1 MIVQSYFLLK
11 QNINL
16 LMKKLLLFL
25 ALCISISAHAQIDY
39 NGDWLQLFNGKDLTG
54 WDVKIKGKNLNDNY
68 GKTFRVEDGLLK
80 VAYDQYTDFNFQYGH
95 LFYKEDFSHYLIR
108 VEYRFVGE
116 QAPKGE
122 GWAYKNSGI
131 MVHGQ
136 SAKSMQKDQD
146 FPISIEVQLL
156 GGKDDGKARPT
167 CNLCTPGTHVVMDGQ
182 LQKRHCFTATKAPT
196 FHGEEWVTAEV
207 LVLGNEVIKH
217 IVNGDTVFTYENPQ
231 IGGSVVANY
240 NPSIKKDGMLLNR
253 GSISLQSESHPIE
266 FRKVEL
272 LNLEDQFLPQ
282 PPPTTILTN
291 AHIIDGVS
299 NTVLKNQTI
308 TIINDKIATIEPAQI
323 GWAAVSPSAKVIDLK
338 GQYVMPGM
346 IDCHVHLRDIASAK
360 RALLSGVTT
369 ARSMGV
375 DHFMDVG
382 MRELGKQGKIDIP
395 EVIAA
400 GYHVRPNPSDGFFM
414 NFPELSDLMDTEV
427 RGEVAIKR
435 MGNALTSKGIDW
447 LKTNATARA
456 GLPQT
461 DPREPYYSE
470 EEMKALV
477 EEGAS
482 RNIPVAAH
490 AHGDEGG
497 RAAVL
502 GGVRS
507 IEHGTYLSKETLQL
521 MKEKGTYLVPTIA
534 VVEDL
539 TEPGGDYDNP
549 LLMRRGRHMLPRVR
563 ETAKNAYQMGVKIV
577 AATDTGYGKDGT
589 LRLGLELEELVNIGM
604 TNFEAIQAATT
615 GAAEMLNLTDRT
627 GQVTEGYEADLLILE
642 RNPLDNVGAV
652 HDPLMVINNGKIVL
666 NRVEY

>member
-1 MIVQSYFLLK
+1 MK
-11 QNINL
+11 NL
-16 LMKKLLLFL
+16 LTLLVCLITL
-25 ALCISISAHAQIDY
+25 NTVAQINY
-39 NGDWLQLFNGKDLTG
+39 NGEWQQLFNGKDLTG

-68 GKTFRVEDGLLK
+68 GNTFRVEDGILK
-80 VAYDQYTDFNFQYGH
+80 VSYDQYTDFNYQYGH

-108 VEYRFVGE
+108 VEYRFVGD

-136 SAKSMQKDQD
+136 SAKSMRKDQD

-156 GGKDDGKARPT
+156 GGKNDGKARPT
-167 CNLCTPGTHVVMDGQ
+167 CNLCTPGTHVVMDGK
-182 LQKRHCFTATKAPT
+182 LQKRHCFNATKSPT
-196 FHGEEWVTAEV
+196 FHGDEWVTAEV

-231 IGGSVVANY
+231 IGGTVVNNFEPAV
-240 NPSIKKDGMLLNR
+240 KKDGMLLDR

-272 LNLEDQFLPQ
+272 LDLSDQFEVK
-282 PPPTTILTN
+282 PPPTTIISNANIVDVVSGKILTKQEL
-291 AHIIDGVS
+291 II
-299 NTVLKNQTI
+299 Q
-308 TIINDKIATIEPAQI
+308 NDKILSIEPMKE
-323 GWAAVSPSAKVIDLK
+323 GWSAYPPSAKLVDLK
-338 GQYVMPGM
+338 GQYIMPGM
-346 IDCHVHLRDIASAK
+346 IDCHVHLRDISAAK
-360 RALLSGVTT
+360 RALQSGVTT

-382 MRELGKQGKIDIP
+382 MRELGKQGKVDIP
-395 EVIAA
+395 EIIAA
-400 GYHVRPNPSDGFFM
+400 GYHVRPKPADGFFM

-427 RGEVAIKR
+427 RGTVAMRR
-435 MGNALTSKGIDW
+435 MGNALTSKGVDW

-461 DPREPYYSE
+461 DPREPYYRE

-477 EEGAS
+477 AEGAA
-482 RNIPVAAH
+482 RNVPVAAH

-507 IEHGTYLSKETLQL
+507 IEHGTYLSKETLKL

-563 ETAKNAYQMGVKIV
+563 ETAKNAYEMGVKIA
-577 AATDTGYGKDGT
+577 AATDTGYGKNGT
-589 LRLGLELEELVNIGM
+589 LRLGLELEELVGIGM
-604 TNFEAIQAATT
+604 TNLEAIQAATT
-615 GAAEMLNLTDRT
+615 GAAELLYLTERT
-627 GQVTEGYEADLLILE
+627 GRVAAGYEADLLILE
-642 RNPLDNVGAV
+642 RNPLDNVSAV